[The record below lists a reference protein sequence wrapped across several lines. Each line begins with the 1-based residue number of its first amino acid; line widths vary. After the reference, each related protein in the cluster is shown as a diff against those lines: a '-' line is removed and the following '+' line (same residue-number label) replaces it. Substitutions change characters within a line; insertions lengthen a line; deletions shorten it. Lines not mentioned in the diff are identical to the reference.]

1 MVLAAGPG
9 WLRLEL
15 RTDGYALVPRDRPEV
30 QLDSEIRAQF
40 DVRDIL
46 IVLLTRDEPGG
57 VYDADTVAL
66 IARLTKQLIDRPGI
80 EPQHVTSLATE
91 TSHRVR
97 PGTLDF
103 RRFLDPLPT
112 TAGELA
118 QLRADVGRIDLHTG
132 TIVSADGRGAAILV
146 GVPPQCD
153 RTELYADVVRLVNE
167 SAQPGV
173 HLDVIGAPVAESLLG
188 LHILEDLGI
197 PPALL
202 GIPSTR
208 DTEAGDGGAGRLR
221 PSVRCHRSGT
231 RSAGHAHRR
240 PGAARATGHAAGV
253 RDQLPQP
260 AGRPA
265 AADGG
270 RRLPSLRLRR
280 DGPCRCVP
288 IYLTIAVMPIIL
300 TAIGVADE
308 IHIFGRYV
316 QNLRAQPAADRVDVL
331 RTTLDEMHRPVV
343 KTSVTTAVGFLSFT
357 FSPLPAVQ
365 AFGLLTALGI
375 MFCMMWSLTVIPAL
389 LSWMPAGAGS
399 CAGGRAVLE
408 PGWRARF
415 RRSPQ
420 LATAPARWGVLIAA
434 AVGLALCPLGV
445 RRIVVQDSWIDGFA
459 PDSRFYQADPTLQR
473 RLPRLTPPAAPLGGR
488 RSRLPRLDHPRL
500 GRGPSRHHRASGWHQ
515 RPRRVDRRPRR
526 HRPARPTGGR

>member
-1 MVLAAGPG
+1 MLLAAGVVLAAGPG

-208 DTEAGDGGAGRLR
+208 DTEAATVGPGDSAR
-221 PSVRCHRSGT
+221 PS
-231 RSAGHAHRR
+231 
-240 PGAARATGHAAGV
+240 GATVLARARRVTRTVGLVPLALLAMLLV
-253 RDQLPQP
+253 FAISFRSL
-260 AGRPA
+260 PA
-265 AADGG
+265 AL
-270 RRLPSLRLRR
+270 LPLMEAGACLAFVF
-280 DGPCRCVP
+280 GVMGLAGVP

-343 KTSVTTAVGFLSFT
+343 KDV
-357 FSPLPAVQ
+357 
-365 AFGLLTALGI
+365 
-375 MFCMMWSLTVIPAL
+375 
-389 LSWMPAGAGS
+389 
-399 CAGGRAVLE
+399 
-408 PGWRARF
+408 
-415 RRSPQ
+415 
-420 LATAPARWGVLIAA
+420 
-434 AVGLALCPLGV
+434 
-445 RRIVVQDSWIDGFA
+445 
-459 PDSRFYQADPTLQR
+459 
-473 RLPRLTPPAAPLGGR
+473 
-488 RSRLPRLDHPRL
+488 
-500 GRGPSRHHRASGWHQ
+500 RHHRRGLPVLHVLAVAGCAGLRAVDRAGDHVLHDVVADGDSRAALLDAGRLVRAPAGGQ
-515 RPRRVDRRPRR
+515 CSSLAGERAFADRPARDRPRPVGRVDRRRGGPRPV
-526 HRPARPTGGR
+526 PAGRTANRGAGQLDRRLRAR